1 MLVEETIL
9 SPTKNSNAQYLV
21 NYNCVNT
28 FILSTTTQLVGL
40 GDQPTSYLPL
50 ASGRSPIKFDK
61 EITLLKDGINQGTSR
76 FINSASN
83 DYEVDENGSLKG
95 MQSSFQLV
103 QLALKT
109 EKESSSV
116 PGFGIPFTKNQMAV
130 GSSSKIKQDIL
141 TTLSHIKSI
150 IIKEISVIKE
160 QSKFNI
166 IIKYI
171 DKNTN
176 KLQMY
181 EL

>member
-1 MLVEETIL
+1 MLVEEIIL
-9 SPTKNSNAQYLV
+9 SPTKNSNGEFIVL
-21 NYNCVNT
+21 YNNVHT
-28 FILSTTTQLVGL
+28 FIKSDLTSLVGL
-40 GDQPTSYLPL
+40 GKSPTGYLPM
-50 ASGRSPIKFDK
+50 SGRAPIKFDK

-76 FINSASN
+76 FINSISN

-95 MQSSFQLV
+95 MQSSAQLV

-109 EKESSSV
+109 QQNSSSI
-116 PGFGIPFTKNQMAV
+116 PGFGIPFSKNQMAV
-130 GSSSKIKQDIL
+130 GSAAKLKQDIL
-141 TTLSHIKSI
+141 TTLSHINSI
-150 IIKEISVIKE
+150 IVKEININKDK
-160 QSKFNI
+160 SKYDI